1 MIKYPEYIFADD
13 EVDQYT
19 FNFLPSTTVDDRLV
33 YVVNFKQLPSISEPL
48 YYGKLYIDAES
59 LALTSAIYNLNV
71 EDKNLA
77 SNLFVKKK
85 PRDISVYP
93 TNAAYRVDYRQKD
106 GRWYYGYSN
115 VQLAF
120 KIVRKGKWFNSVYS
134 LSSEMAVT
142 DWKVNASGET
152 LKNREKLRPSII
164 ISDEA
169 SGFSDP
175 DFWGAYNVIEPEKSI
190 EAAINK
196 IRRQLKR
203 VDSEL

>member
-1 MIKYPEYIFADD
+1 
-13 EVDQYT
+13 
-19 FNFLPSTTVDDRLV
+19 
-33 YVVNFKQLPSISEPL
+33 
-48 YYGKLYIDAES
+48 
-59 LALTSAIYNLNV
+59 
-71 EDKNLA
+71 
-77 SNLFVKKK
+77 
-85 PRDISVYP
+85 
-93 TNAAYRVDYRQKD
+93 
-106 GRWYYGYSN
+106 
-115 VQLAF
+115 
-120 KIVRKGKWFNSVYS
+120 
-134 LSSEMAVT
+134 MAVT